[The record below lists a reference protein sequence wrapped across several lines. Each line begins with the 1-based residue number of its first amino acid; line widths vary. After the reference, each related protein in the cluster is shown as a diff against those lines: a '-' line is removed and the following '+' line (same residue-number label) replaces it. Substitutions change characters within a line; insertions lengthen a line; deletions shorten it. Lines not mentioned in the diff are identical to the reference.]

1 MWETLSF
8 SSSVLFGTVYSS
20 KYLISLLKRKEIVC
34 LGEPMTEKL
43 MVLMDEETERE
54 LNEIVSRLI
63 EVLEFREED
72 RDKLERLLLAFL
84 ILLKR
89 VERKSSTASKES
101 EVGSRKTQYPSDY
114 DEMVGSPHSRE
125 KVIG

>member
-1 MWETLSF
+1 
-8 SSSVLFGTVYSS
+8 
-20 KYLISLLKRKEIVC
+20 
-34 LGEPMTEKL
+34 MTEKL

-101 EVGSRKTQYPSDY
+101 EVGSRKTQCPSDY

-125 KVIG
+125 KVKP

>member
-1 MWETLSF
+1 
-8 SSSVLFGTVYSS
+8 
-20 KYLISLLKRKEIVC
+20 
-34 LGEPMTEKL
+34 MTEKL

-89 VERKSSTASKES
+89 S
-101 EVGSRKTQYPSDY
+101 G
-114 DEMVGSPHSRE
+114 
-125 KVIG
+125 